1 MDINYIESMRSHIS
15 SMEADLVGLTEIIS
29 ERDLSRYEY
38 KACERLLQT
47 LIEASIGIAKH
58 WCKKLGIPASPNAY
72 DSFQRLHD
80 KGIEDASPSFWRSVI
95 GTRNALVHDY
105 LNIDQEV
112 IESLIRD
119 QQYLSLTK
127 FARTGLT
134 ELES

>member
-1 MDINYIESMRSHIS
+1 MNIDFEKLVHLQLSAL
-15 SMEADLVGLTEIIS
+15 EKDLIGLTKIMS
-29 ERDLSRYEY
+29 HRKLSRYEHL
-38 KACERLLQT
+38 AGERLLQT
-47 LIEASIGIAKH
+47 LIECCIGIAKH
-58 WCKKLGIPASPNAY
+58 WCKKLGLPASPNAY

-127 FARTGLT
+127 FARTGLSK
-134 ELES
+134 LDS